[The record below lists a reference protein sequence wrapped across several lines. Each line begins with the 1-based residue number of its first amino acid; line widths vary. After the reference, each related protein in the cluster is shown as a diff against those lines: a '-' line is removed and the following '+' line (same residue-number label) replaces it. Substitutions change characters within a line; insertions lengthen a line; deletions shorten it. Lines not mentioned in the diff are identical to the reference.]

1 MPDDTN
7 FTEEITKWVESLPN
21 WGKAAVAGGVA
32 LAVYIPFKFLSTQK
46 RNSPVTENWK
56 PDVVYLYQFPRTRV
70 LPNLS
75 TFCMK
80 VETWLRMADINYE
93 IPKCP
98 ITLRTQE
105 GTLPFVE
112 LNGKEYYD
120 SSFILRDVDEAIK
133 PQHPSLDDHLSVEQK
148 AVSRAFEA
156 MIEKSMS
163 ISAWFYRMENTE
175 KMLDLFDPKVF
186 GLFSSILK
194 MINSRFYASTL
205 LKRISGSDIGFHN
218 RDDIIKI
225 GSDDLKSI
233 SKYLGNKHYFHGFK
247 PTKVDACL
255 FANLCQI
262 YYAPYTSEHR
272 DLIVG
277 ECKNLQEYVE
287 RIKNRYWPDWDDV
300 TSKYS
305 TETSN
310 WKKRHIARNGN
321 GKQAH

>member
-1 MPDDTN
+1 
-7 FTEEITKWVESLPN
+7 
-21 WGKAAVAGGVA
+21 
-32 LAVYIPFKFLSTQK
+32 
-46 RNSPVTENWK
+46 
-56 PDVVYLYQFPRTRV
+56 
-70 LPNLS
+70 
-75 TFCMK
+75 MK

-98 ITLRTQE
+98 ITLRSQE

-321 GKQAH
+321 GK